1 MLLLI
6 YFITLHYIF
15 THSTKIIDIKMFSL
29 ALTVELWSVDQ
40 TLLNIKHVIC
50 LSEYVN
56 KFSVSHR
63 HN

>member
-40 TLLNIKHVIC
+40 TLLNIKHHF
-50 LSEYVN
+50 L
-56 KFSVSHR
+56 
-63 HN
+63 